1 MSFAPPPL
9 QRIIDGLRGQI
20 AISLFVESGVAITL
34 TDESHLFFFSDMSGG
49 LIACVATEDAKPEL
63 IDQLLTPE
71 LIKTL
76 GAKLASMGLPLHSI
90 AAEKVP
96 DGVAEVTR
104 LYEKGKQA

>member
-63 IDQLLTPE
+63 I
-71 LIKTL
+71 KTL